1 MERVLNASD
10 WHYSFLYRDREL
22 PRLAIGSF
30 VYALTKDLREA
41 AMDAGRYKLGV
52 FGGHDTTLAP
62 LIGLLT
68 GVQPL
73 GIETIS
79 IL

>member
-1 MERVLNASD
+1 MNASD
-10 WHYSFLYRDREL
+10 WHYSFLYKDLLL

-30 VYALTKDLREA
+30 VHALANDLREA
-41 AMDAGRYKLGV
+41 AMGAGRYKLGV

-68 GVQPL
+68 GAR
-73 GIETIS
+73 
-79 IL
+79 